1 MYLLLG
7 LLSFWGCEEKAQE
20 APDITITP
28 TESCGGAPPVITEL
42 SCENTGMQFY
52 PDANADL
59 PTFTVR
65 ALVTDED
72 ADLTSY
78 TMIIKF
84 DDVID
89 NALDESAEE
98 LTISGSMGSDACSV
112 DDGNIGASIYLQGG
126 PPDYSTEYEW
136 YVSVLDAAGE
146 RSETEMIVC
155 TTPDAD
161 GNGAPY

>member
-1 MYLLLG
+1 MNILLG
-7 LLSFWGCEEKAQE
+7 VLSLWGCEEKKQE
-20 APDITITP
+20 PPDITITT
-28 TESCGGAPPVITEL
+28 TESCGGAEPVISEL
-42 SCENTGMQFY
+42 SCENTGLQFY

-65 ALVTDED
+65 AQVTDED

-84 DDVID
+84 DNVLD
-89 NALDESAEE
+89 NALDENAEE
-98 LTISGSMGSDACSV
+98 LTISGSMSSTACSV
-112 DDGNIGASIYLQGG
+112 DEGNIGASIYLQGG
-126 PPDYSTEYEW
+126 PPDYDTTYEW

-146 RSETEMIVC
+146 RSETDMIVC
-155 TTPDAD
+155 TTPDAE